1 MRTEQVIAEAL
12 KKVDSD
18 RYLLSIMV
26 SKRAEQLAN
35 GAQPLVKASTDKEKF
50 TDIALKE
57 IAEGQIILDSIID
70 LK

>member
-1 MRTEQVIAEAL
+1 MIRTEQVIAEAL

-35 GAQPLVKASTDKEKF
+35 GAQPLVKASTNKEK
-50 TDIALKE
+50 LL
-57 IAEGQIILDSIID
+57 IL
-70 LK
+70 L